1 MVLSSDSVGGG
12 RAGYT
17 SCSFLL
23 LFKIPYTTRSKE
35 SQHVYS
41 INPFTSSF
49 LFFLQILNVR
59 CVLRSFSIIHIRLS
73 FSRKTRTKPESNAI
87 HTIHYSFLIYWINT
101 RNSTCKRSKHQTFS
115 SSQSPAKLSCN

>member
-12 RAGYT
+12 RAGTQAALFFCLKYRIRHDPKKANMYT
-17 SCSFLL
+17 VSIPLL
-23 LFKIPYTTRSKE
+23 PL
-35 SQHVYS
+35 
-41 INPFTSSF
+41 SSF
-49 LFFLQILNVR
+49 FFQILNVR